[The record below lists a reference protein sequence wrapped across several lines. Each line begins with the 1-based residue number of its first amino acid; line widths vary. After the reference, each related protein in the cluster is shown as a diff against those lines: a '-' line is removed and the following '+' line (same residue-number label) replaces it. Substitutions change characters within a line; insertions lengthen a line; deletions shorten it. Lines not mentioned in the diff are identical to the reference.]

1 MPVPPT
7 QAMSTTLRT
16 DTKSWLAAPLGG
28 ENPQAIF
35 RDRAFDMPVIADA
48 SLPPAV
54 AATIGKGCGRR
65 VLPYRLQDRYG
76 RERAVREFRAVVL
89 ENENLKA
96 TFLPELGGRLISLI
110 HLPSNRELLYHNPVF
125 QPANLALR
133 DAWFAGG
140 IEWNIAQFGHAFHT
154 CAPVFAAAIPGLDG
168 SPALRL
174 YDFDRCKSLLWQ
186 IDFHLPPGAEFLHA
200 VTRVVN
206 PTAAEIAMYWWTNV
220 AVAGGPEL
228 RVLAPA
234 SRATFVDYSH
244 LETGLAYGECDL
256 PGLPT
261 IGGADGTYPK
271 NLPFINEFFFQCQH
285 ADLPWEAALDASGS
299 GFIEASTHPLNVRK
313 MFCWGM
319 HQGGRHWQEFLATP
333 GQQYIEIQAGLAP
346 TQQHTIP
353 MPAHSEW
360 LWTQAFGPLAAD
372 PAKVHGCNWTTA
384 WRAVDETLK
393 QRITRDTLQQLE
405 DCCRPLV
412 KLPPTAILHA
422 GSGWGALERR
432 RRAAL
437 GERSLPAAFAF
448 GDDTLG
454 VEQQRWLSLLEA
466 GVLPEPPPSD
476 APGEWLIQPEWHTL
490 LDKSAATPG
499 GRHWFALLHLGVMKI
514 EAGDEAG
521 AQAGWEASCRLRP
534 SAWAHRNLGALEVR
548 RGSAAAALPHY
559 QRAWE
564 LAAAAGTP
572 DVSFALEYLA
582 ALHAADE
589 FETAWRFYQS
599 LPPAMQ
605 ALGTVQLLAA
615 KVALE
620 QDNLAFVEAAFQAE
634 FASIREGA
642 ADLTNLWFGFQAKR
656 LADREGLPLAVALEQ
671 VRQTCPPPYPID
683 FRVME

>member
-1 MPVPPT
+1 MP
-7 QAMSTTLRT
+7 TTLRLE
-16 DTKSWLAAPLGG
+16 TKPWLAAALGG
-28 ENPQAIF
+28 ENPQAVF
-35 RDRAFDMPVIADA
+35 RDREFDMPVIAAA

-54 AATIGKGCGRR
+54 AATIGQGCGRR

-76 RERAVREFRAVVL
+76 RERSMREFRAIVL
-89 ENENLKA
+89 ENEQLTA
-96 TFLPELGGRLISLI
+96 TFLPDLGGRLISLV
-110 HLPSNRELLYHNPVF
+110 HRPAGRELLYHNPVF

-140 IEWNIAQFGHAFHT
+140 IEWNIAQFGHAYHT

-186 IDFHLPPGAEFLHA
+186 IDFHLPPGAGFLHA

-206 PTAAEIAMYWWTNV
+206 PTAAEVAMYWWTNV
-220 AVAGGPEL
+220 AIAGGPEL

-234 SRATFVDYSH
+234 SRATFVDYAH
-244 LETGLAYGECDL
+244 VETGLAYGECDL
-256 PGLPT
+256 PGLP
-261 IGGADGTYPK
+261 IIAGADGTYPR

-285 ADLPWEAALDASGS
+285 ADLPWEAALDAHGD

-346 TQQHTIP
+346 TQQHTVP

-360 LWTQAFGPLAAD
+360 VWTQAFGPLSAD
-372 PAKVHGCNWTTA
+372 PAAVHGSDWTTA
-384 WRAVDETLK
+384 WQAVDHALK
-393 QRITRDTLQQLE
+393 QRLTRASLQGLE
-405 DCCRPLV
+405 ARCRPL
-412 KLPPTAILHA
+412 LDSPPTAILHA
-422 GSGWGALERR
+422 GTGWGALERH
-432 RRAAL
+432 RRARQ
-437 GERSLPAAFAF
+437 GEPPLPPAFAF
-448 GDDTLG
+448 PDETLG
-454 VEQQRWLSLLEA
+454 AAQQRWLELLETGA
-466 GVLPEPPPSD
+466 LPEQDP
-476 APGEWLIQPEWHTL
+476 AAVPGEWLIQPEWLTIL
-490 LDKSAATPG
+490 EISAATPAN
-499 GRHWFALLHLGVMKI
+499 RHWEALLHLGVMQI

-521 AQAGWEASCRLRP
+521 ARMAWEESLQLRP
-534 SAWAHRNLGALEVR
+534 SAWAERNLGALEVR
-548 RGSAAAALPHY
+548 RGAPAAALPHY
-559 QRAWE
+559 QRAWA
-564 LAAAAGTP
+564 LAGAAGTP

-582 ALHAADE
+582 ALHAAAE
-589 FETAWRFYQS
+589 FDTAWTFYQA
-599 LPPAMQ
+599 LPPAMR

-620 QDNLAFVEAAFQAE
+620 RGDLAFVEAAFEAE

-642 ADLTNLWFGFQAKR
+642 TDLTNLWFGFQARR
-656 LADREGLPLAVALEQ
+656 LAARDGLPLPAALAQ
-671 VRQTCPPPYPID
+671 VRQTCPPPYGID

>member
-1 MPVPPT
+1 MPVPTCHAP
-7 QAMSTTLRT
+7 STTLRVE
-16 DTKSWLAAPLGG
+16 TKSWLAASLGG

-48 SLPPAV
+48 SLPSAV

-76 RERAVREFRAVVL
+76 RERAVREFCAIVL
-89 ENENLKA
+89 ENEHLKA

-110 HLPSNRELLYHNPVF
+110 HLPSGRELLYHNPVF

-206 PTAAEIAMYWWTNV
+206 PTAEEIGMYWWTNV

-234 SRATFVDYSH
+234 SRATYVDYGH

-261 IGGADGTYPK
+261 IGGADGTYPR

-285 ADLPWEAALDASGS
+285 AELPWEAALDASGS
-299 GFIEASTHPLNVRK
+299 GFIEASTQPLNVRK

-319 HQGGRHWQEFLATP
+319 HQGGRHWQEFLATR
-333 GQQYIEIQAGLAP
+333 GEQYIEIQAGLAP
-346 TQQHTIP
+346 TQQHTVP
-353 MPAHSEW
+353 LPAHSEW
-360 LWTQAFGPLAAD
+360 RWTQAFGPLSAD
-372 PAKVHGCNWTTA
+372 PAKVHGSDWTTA
-384 WRAVDETLK
+384 WQTVQAALN
-393 QRITRDTLQQLE
+393 QRLTRDSLQQFE
-405 DCCRPLV
+405 TRCRPLADA
-412 KLPPTAILHA
+412 PPTAILHT

-432 RRAAL
+432 RRAAQ
-437 GERSLPAAFAF
+437 GGTPLPAAFAF
-448 GDDTLG
+448 PDDSLG
-454 VEQQRWLSLLEA
+454 EEQQRWLELLDS
-466 GVLPEPPPSD
+466 GVLPVQSP
-476 APGEWLIQPEWHTL
+476 AVVPGEWLIQSEWLEMLEHSLTVPAHR
-490 LDKSAATPG
+490 S
-499 GRHWFALLHLGVMKI
+499 WFAWLHLGVMKI
-514 EAGDEAG
+514 EAGDETG
-521 AQAGWEASCRLRP
+521 AQAAWEASCRLEP
-534 SAWAHRNLGALEVR
+534 SAWAHRNLGALELR
-548 RGSAAAALPHY
+548 RGAVAAALPHY
-559 QRAWE
+559 RRAWE
-564 LAAAAGTP
+564 LANSSGTA
-572 DVSFALEYLA
+572 DVSFALEFLA
-582 ALHAADE
+582 ALHAAAD
-589 FETAWRFYQS
+589 FESAWSFYQS

-605 ALGTVQLLAA
+605 TLGTVQLVAA

-620 QDNLAFVEAAFQAE
+620 RNDLAFVEAAFEAE
-634 FASIREGA
+634 FSSIREGA
-642 ADLTNLWFGFQAKR
+642 ADLTNLWFGYQAKR
-656 LADREGLPLAVALEQ
+656 LAATTGLPPAVALEQ
-671 VRQTCPPPYPID
+671 VRKTCPPPYPID
-683 FRVME
+683 FRVLE

>member
-1 MPVPPT
+1 MT
-7 QAMSTTLRT
+7 TTLRT
-16 DTKSWLAAPLGG
+16 EIKSWLAAPLGG

-35 RDRAFDMPVIADA
+35 RDRAFDMPVVADA
-48 SLPPAV
+48 SLPPSV

-76 RERAVREFRAVVL
+76 RDRSLRDFRAIVL
-89 ENENLKA
+89 ENEHLKA
-96 TFLPELGGRLISLI
+96 TFLPELGGRLISLV
-110 HLPSNRELLYHNPVF
+110 HVPSGRELLYHNPVF

-186 IDFHLPPGAEFLHA
+186 IDFHLPSGAEFLHA

-234 SRATFVDYSH
+234 SRATYVDYGH

-261 IGGADGTYPK
+261 IAGADATYPK

-285 ADLPWEAALDASGS
+285 ADLPWEAALDATGS
-299 GFIEASTHPLNVRK
+299 GFVEASTHPLNVRK

-319 HQGGRHWQEFLATP
+319 HQGGRRWQDFLATP
-333 GQQYIEIQAGLAP
+333 GEQYIEIQAGLAP
-346 TQQHTIP
+346 TQQHTVP
-353 MPAHSEW
+353 MSAHTEW
-360 LWTQAFGPLAAD
+360 QWTQAFGCISAD
-372 PAKVHGCNWTTA
+372 PAKVHGSDWKSA
-384 WRAVDETLK
+384 WQAVDGVLK
-393 QRITRDTLQQLE
+393 QRINRETLRQFE
-405 DCCRPLV
+405 SRCRPL
-412 KLPPTAILHA
+412 LDSPPTEVLYA
-422 GSGWGALERR
+422 GTGWGALEQL
-432 RRAAL
+432 RRAAQ
-437 GERSLPAAFAF
+437 GEPAMPAAFAF
-448 GDDTLG
+448 GDETLG
-454 VEQQRWLSLLEA
+454 EAQQIWLDLMES
-466 GVLPEPPPSD
+466 GSLPERD
-476 APGEWLIQPEWHTL
+476 AAQTPGEWLIQPEWKDRL
-490 LDKSAATPG
+490 EYSLADSSR
-499 GRHWFALLHLGVMKI
+499 RHWFALLHLGVMRI
-514 EAGDEAG
+514 EADDEAG
-521 AQAGWEASCRLRP
+521 AQAAWEESCRLQP
-534 SAWAHRNLGALEVR
+534 SAWAFRNLGALEVR
-548 RGSAAAALPHY
+548 RGAAATALPHY

-564 LAAAAGTP
+564 LAAQTGEP
-572 DVSFALEYLA
+572 DVSFALETLA
-582 ALHAADE
+582 ALYAAAEYD
-589 FETAWRFYQS
+589 TAWAFYQT

-605 ALGTVQLLAA
+605 VLGTVQLAAA

-620 QDNLAFVEAAFQAE
+620 RDDLAFVEASFQAE
-634 FASIREGA
+634 FCSIREGA
-642 ADLTNLWFGFQAKR
+642 ADLTNLWFGYQAKLLVAR
-656 LADREGLPLAVALEQ
+656 SGLSLAEALVE
-671 VRQTCPPPYPID
+671 VRRTCPPPYPID